1 VECSICERTVKYKNL
16 KEHNKR
22 DVCEKRAYLKKNL
35 NDMDFT
41 ESWKKLRERIDINDV
56 EIKHFNINYMYDVVP
71 IYEDIVKS
79 KDYTNKYFCVNRT
92 TPDIVRLSFDKE
104 DNDKISLYLVDKH
117 KKLVLVKI

>member
-1 VECSICERTVKYKNL
+1 MID
-16 KEHNKR
+16 HNKR
-22 DVCEKRAYLKKNL
+22 EVCQNWDYLKKNL
-35 NDMDFT
+35 KEMDVNT
-41 ESWKKLRERIDINDV
+41 SWKEVRERIDINDV

-104 DNDKISLYLVDKH
+104 DNDTISLYLVEKH
-117 KKLVLVKI
+117 TI